1 MGEQKKSKNPR
12 KKREERGEKKKRVVR
27 FVSLCRVELDGRA
40 CTHCGKHPMVV
51 AYLFARKISLDNAEE
66 VKEKLEV
73 MRAWSG
79 TSTAVET
86 IFYEPLSHFYF
97 NFCDQ
102 SELCFDDVIV
112 MCEQVAA

>member
-12 KKREERGEKKKRVVR
+12 KKREERGGRKKKGVR
-27 FVSLCRVELDGRA
+27 FVSFCRVELDGRA

-73 MRAWSG
+73 MRAWSVR
-79 TSTAVET
+79 ALQLDT
-86 IFYEPLSHFYF
+86 IFYEPLIHF
-97 NFCDQ
+97 
-102 SELCFDDVIV
+102 LTL
-112 MCEQVAA
+112 